1 VGASSKAAGS
11 GKIGRKGIGFK
22 SVFQV
27 SDRPMVVSP
36 PFQFC
41 FDTAANGVFGYIVP
55 SWVGSPAERL
65 PHERHRRFLRRLFP
79 SSSGDA
85 AAEAAASDT
94 GTLLVCP
101 MAARVKGLDLMKDL
115 NFDGLALAFLK
126 NLEKI
131 TFASVKSANV
141 AAAAGG
147 EGGSAGAQEGD
158 DEGYFVGG
166 NGRAGVNHDDDA
178 DADDAGT
185 TETTTTT
192 SSHEYRVEKNLV
204 FEHFGG
210 GGTSVGD
217 DDSIGLEAVLK
228 GVTVVR
234 HRLEQCTIVES
245 VTAKAPRGD
254 GDPTTA
260 AAAATTTTTTAESRR
275 RFRLHN
281 YTIHKY
287 KKQLSAPSSSLSSS
301 SSAPATTVISLAFP
315 VSDDWSPLRSEE
327 GELVFAYL
335 PVTAAGFGFA
345 IHADFELVASRQDVS
360 DSHSGA
366 CIRPECLCVCVCV
379 CVCVYSPFIP
389 PVHALDLTHEPAS
402 IHRRTNVSNDQTT

>member
-1 VGASSKAAGS
+1 MGASSKAAGS

-192 SSHEYRVEKNLV
+192 TSSHEYRVEKNLV

-210 GGTSVGD
+210 GGASVGD

-260 AAAATTTTTTAESRR
+260 AAATTTTTTTAESRR

-379 CVCVYSPFIP
+379 CVCVF
-389 PVHALDLTHEPAS
+389 A
-402 IHRRTNVSNDQTT
+402 IHSTRSRT